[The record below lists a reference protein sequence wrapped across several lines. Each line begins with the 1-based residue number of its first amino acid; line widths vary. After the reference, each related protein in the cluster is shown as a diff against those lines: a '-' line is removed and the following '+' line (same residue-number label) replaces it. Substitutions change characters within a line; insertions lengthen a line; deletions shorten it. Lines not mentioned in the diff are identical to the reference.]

1 MVGAIAANGLNPPRH
16 FHGRFTH
23 PTYGRGVN
31 EEGSHSMIRRTRLA
45 VLATALL
52 AIGAAVA
59 LSASASHAQTPR
71 GWARTITNPYLPL
84 IPGSVWVYQGMKDGV
99 RQTDVVRATA
109 RTKTILGVATTV
121 VSDVATGA
129 GRTLEATRDYYA
141 QDAAGNVWYFGEQ
154 TKAYGP
160 NGQVDTSGSWQA
172 GRAGARP
179 GIFMTAHP
187 AVGDAHRQEYA
198 RGTAEDQYWLVDIH
212 DQVSVPFASSDRA
225 ALTLEWSRLEPGVI
239 DEKAYVPGIG
249 PVREIAVQGPPES
262 ARLVRYQR
270 GS

>member
-1 MVGAIAANGLNPPRH
+1 
-16 FHGRFTH
+16 
-23 PTYGRGVN
+23 
-31 EEGSHSMIRRTRLA
+31 MIRRTRLA
-45 VLATALL
+45 AL
-52 AIGAAVA
+52 AIAVIATGAVVGPP
-59 LSASASHAQTPR
+59 ASTGQAQSTR

-84 IPGSVWVYQGMKDGV
+84 TPGSVWVYHGMKDGV
-99 RQTDVVRATA
+99 TQTDVVKASA

-121 VSDVATGA
+121 VSDVATHG
-129 GRTLEATRDYYA
+129 GRTLEATHDYYA

-172 GRAGARP
+172 GRGGARP

-198 RGTAEDQYWLVDIH
+198 RGIAEDQYWLVDMH
-212 DQVSVPFASSDRA
+212 DHVSVPFASSDRA
-225 ALTLEWSRLEPGVI
+225 ALTIEWSRLEPGVI
-239 DEKAYVPGIG
+239 DEKAYFRGIG

-262 ARLVRYQR
+262 ARLVAYHR

>member
-1 MVGAIAANGLNPPRH
+1 
-16 FHGRFTH
+16 
-23 PTYGRGVN
+23 
-31 EEGSHSMIRRTRLA
+31 MIRDKRLGALVAA
-45 VLATALL
+45 VMATAAVGGL
-52 AIGAAVA
+52 A
-59 LSASASHAQTPR
+59 ASAGHAQTRR
-71 GWARTITNPYLPL
+71 GWTRTITNAYLPL
-84 IPGSVWVYQGMKDGV
+84 TPGSVWVYKGMKDGV
-99 RQTDVVRATA
+99 TQTDVVRATA

-121 VSDVATGA
+121 VSDVATHG

-172 GRAGARP
+172 GRDGARA

-198 RGTAEDQYWLVDIH
+198 RGSAEDQYWLVDIH
-212 DQVSVPFASSDRA
+212 HHVSGPFTSSERA
-225 ALTLEWSRLEPGVI
+225 ALTIHWSRLEPGVI
-239 DEKAYVPGIG
+239 DEKAYIAGIG

-262 ARLVRYQR
+262 AELVRYTR
-270 GS
+270 AAP

>member
-1 MVGAIAANGLNPPRH
+1 M
-16 FHGRFTH
+16 
-23 PTYGRGVN
+23 
-31 EEGSHSMIRRTRLA
+31 MRRTRLA
-45 VLATALL
+45 AVAVAVIATC
-52 AIGAAVA
+52 AAVG
-59 LSASASHAQTPR
+59 LTASTGHAQPTR

-84 IPGSVWVYQGMKDGV
+84 TPGSVWVYQGMKDGV

-121 VSDVATGA
+121 VSDVATGG
-129 GRTLEATRDYYA
+129 GRTLEATNDYYA

-198 RGTAEDQYWLVDIH
+198 RGNAEDQYWLVDMH
-212 DQVSVPFASSDRA
+212 AQVSVPFASSDRA
-225 ALTLEWSRLEPGVI
+225 ALTIEWSRLEPGVI
-239 DEKAYVPGIG
+239 DEKAYIRGIG

-262 ARLVRYQR
+262 ARLVHYHRAL
-270 GS
+270 